1 MRICDT
7 LPMNSVMILYPK
19 TEDSTFDI
27 DYYVSTHMPLYASAV
42 GDACHGWGVSTA
54 HGDKYHAVSWMMVES
69 MDALAARMKEHG
81 GPVMADIKNFTNV
94 RAEMI
99 TGDVVV

>member
-1 MRICDT
+1 
-7 LPMNSVMILYPK
+7 MNSVLILYPK
-19 TEDSTFDI
+19 TDDSTFDM
-27 DYYVSTHMPLYASAV
+27 DYYVNTHMPLYANAI
-42 GDACHGWGVSTA
+42 GDVCQAWGVSAA

-69 MDALAARMKEHG
+69 MDALGARMKEHG

-99 TGDVVV
+99 TGDVVI